1 MRSCLLDSAQPLP
14 GEIGP
19 TQGQTAHYS
28 PDADAQASGVS
39 DMSRKVGTEWAV
51 PSISPRKC

>member
-19 TQGQTAHYS
+19 TEGQTARCWH
-28 PDADAQASGVS
+28 DADAQAGGVS
-39 DMSRKVGTEWAV
+39 DMSREVGTEWAV
-51 PSISPRKC
+51 RPISPRKC